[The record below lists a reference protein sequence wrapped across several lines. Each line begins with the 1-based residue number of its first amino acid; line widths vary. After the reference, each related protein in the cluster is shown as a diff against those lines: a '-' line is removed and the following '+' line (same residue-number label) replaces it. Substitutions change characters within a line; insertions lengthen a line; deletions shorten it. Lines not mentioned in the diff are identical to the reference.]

1 MKKEIII
8 LILDVII
15 RMEHFERN
23 LKVFRV
29 NINKDFVQK
38 FEENPKKK
46 YIVLQ
51 KKSLESLDSHF
62 MNILNSWDL
71 GSLKELN

>member
-29 NINKDFVQK
+29 NINK
-38 FEENPKKK
+38 KK
-46 YIVLQ
+46 YIILQ
-51 KKSLESLDSHF
+51 KKSLEDPDSYF
-62 MNILNSWDL
+62 LNILNSWDL
-71 GSLKELN
+71 GNLKVLN